1 MRLPLVIVV
10 TGDIAEQLRELR
22 AAAEHEQK
30 KRLSWGWVLASL
42 IVQLWTRMS
51 SREKE
56 KAMKRDAIRKAG
68 FGIGNRK

>member
-1 MRLPLVIVV
+1 MRLPLVIVL
-10 TGDIAEQLRELR
+10 TGDVADQLRELR

-42 IVQLWTRMS
+42 IVQLWQRMS

-56 KAMKRDAIRKAG
+56 KAMKKDAIRRAG
-68 FGIGNRK
+68 LGRS